1 MRGSW
6 AFLLWTVVLAWAL
19 EAPDALDV
27 RRGGFLSIPVRGEG
41 TLTAEAPE
49 VFLPL
54 TGEVEEEGLLNF
66 LVRPEARAGEYVA
79 RVRDART
86 SREVRI
92 RVLPEAGLNLKVPPG
107 GTGVEGES
115 LTYTLLLQNTGNA
128 PDRVRL
134 EVRTLLPYR
143 LGSAL
148 VDLEPGETKE
158 IILELKL
165 TGRNRDTATVLAYS
179 GLDPSVRAYGVI
191 ETIILPFAGA
201 ESLSRHALRYRFGL
215 RLTYGG
221 GSLGYAVALGL
232 SGGLSDYVGL
242 ASGLEWGQEGV
253 KGEAFLR
260 GEEFALGFR
269 GYGDYLRLEGEWGP
283 LQAYYA
289 FGAVPSTF
297 GALYQEDSVRL
308 GLALSGLSQR
318 LDLGYTVREGGL
330 ALTPYLALRRR
341 ASPEEVR
348 AGGGLE
354 ARLEDRAFSLSGR
367 LEYLGEPLFRLGGAT
382 RSQEPWGLKGE
393 VAYQGGLWQGSLEG
407 RATLTEEVGASLTVR
422 AGQGL
427 GGRFGLT
434 FRPLPL
440 PLSLQAGLGYQGG
453 VTADVGFRVRLDG
466 LEVGGGLAYQPQG
479 ASATLYA
486 AYRERDFGVRGGL
499 SLTPTGRTLVLS
511 GEGRFEDLEGS
522 LRFGYDLERRLPEA
536 QGAFLYRLPYGLG
549 LGLSGKY
556 RLGEFSWQALG
567 VVELKGGFNTPEEV
581 VQAFGGRATG
591 YVEGVVFHDRN
602 RDGVRNLDDPPLPGA
617 RVRVGAQEV
626 HSDTQGRYRL
636 ELYPGTY
643 RLEVGGLEASLAL
656 RRQVEVRVERGKA
669 VPLDLP
675 VESVAGLQGQA
686 YLDENRNGQRDEDE
700 PPLPYA
706 RVLLRGPEA
715 RTALA
720 DGRGNFTV
728 GGLLPGRYTLSLDP
742 KSMDRFQEPGEPVVL
757 DLVPGPL
764 PQVYLAARPV
774 VREVVKTLT
783 EESLSVVF
791 EPLPSVLPPGAE
803 LPLRVRVQGKPERV
817 VAELGGKT
825 YPLEPIREGLYGAY
839 LLVEGKGAVE
849 IRVQAFRGAEVAEA
863 LAFLPIR
870 PGPLATLSA
879 TPALLDPGEEVR
891 LEARLLRRASRVEV
905 RLGPLVVP
913 LEKVDDL
920 TYRGS
925 LLAPRTPGIYQ
936 LELYLD
942 GSLTHTARIRV
953 RE

>member
-6 AFLLWTVVLAWAL
+6 AFLLWTVALAWAL
-19 EAPDALDV
+19 EAPDALEV

-49 VFLPL
+49 AFLPL

-66 LVRPEARAGEYVA
+66 LVRPEARAGEYVV

-86 SREVRI
+86 SREVRV
-92 RVLPEAGLNLKVPPG
+92 RVLPEAGLSLKVPPG

-115 LTYTLLLQNTGNA
+115 LTYTLFLQNTGNA

-158 IILELKL
+158 IVLELRL

-191 ETIILPFAGA
+191 ETIILPCAGA
-201 ESLSRHALRYRFGL
+201 ETLGRHALRYRFGL

-221 GSLGYAVALGL
+221 GSLGYAVA
-232 SGGLSDYVGL
+232 
-242 ASGLEWGQEGV
+242 
-253 KGEAFLR
+253 
-260 GEEFALGFR
+260 
-269 GYGDYLRLEGEWGP
+269 P
-283 LQAYYA
+283 
-289 FGAVPSTF
+289 TF
-297 GALYQEDSVRL
+297 GALYQEGSIRL

-341 ASPEEVR
+341 TSPEEVR

-354 ARLEDRAFSLSGR
+354 AKLEDRVFSLSGR
-367 LEYLGEPLFRLGGAT
+367 LEYLGEPVFRLGGAT
-382 RSQEPWGLKGE
+382 RSQAPWGLKGE

-407 RATLTEEVGASLTVR
+407 RATLTEEVGANLTVR
-422 AGQGL
+422 AGQGV

-453 VTADVGFRVRLDG
+453 VTADGGFRVRLDG

-479 ASATLYA
+479 TSATLYV

-499 SLTPTGRTLVLS
+499 SLTPTGRTLVLA
-511 GEGRFEDLEGS
+511 GEGRLEDLEGS
-522 LRFGYDLERRLPEA
+522 LRLGYDLERRLPEA
-536 QGAFLYRLPYGLG
+536 QGAFLYRLPHGLG

-556 RLGEFSWQALG
+556 RPGEFSWQALG

-602 RDGVRNLDDPPLPGA
+602 RDGVRNLDEPPLPGA

-626 HSDTQGRYRL
+626 HSDNQGRYRL

-700 PPLPYA
+700 PLLPYA

-803 LPLRVRVQGKPERV
+803 LPLRVKVQGKPERV
-817 VAELGGKT
+817 VAEFGGKT
-825 YPLEPIREGLYGAY
+825 YPLELLEEGLYGAY
-839 LLVEGKGAVE
+839 LPVEGKGGVE
-849 IRVQAFRGAEVAEA
+849 IRVKAFRGEEVAEA
-863 LAFLPIR
+863 SAFLPIR

-913 LEKVDDL
+913 LERADDL
-920 TYRGS
+920 TYWGS

-942 GSLTHTARIRV
+942 GTLTHTARIRV